1 MYNVHECTLYS
12 TVSPC
17 QRKDLIEEWKCILVS
32 RGYSELEPSKMI
44 RGQLIFRVSI
54 VSLPFY
60 LQFDL
65 HLFSFFSFSF
75 SLPISLLPF
84 SLVKAQHYFLQRFPF
99 FTLFSNSLYF
109 KKELSFYYP
118 ETIFKNCSK
127 RLDRNLKRCMFL
139 LKNINHNNNNCSI
152 VSFSLDKTM
161 VVSLT
166 MIGFV
171 IYLTYVLMGCS

>member
-1 MYNVHECTLYS
+1 MYPYLS
-12 TVSPC
+12 TFN
-17 QRKDLIEEWKCILVS
+17 LIYIYFLS
-32 RGYSELEPSKMI
+32 FLFPSH
-44 RGQLIFRVSI
+44 
-54 VSLPFY
+54 SLFH
-60 LQFDL
+60 F
-65 HLFSFFSFSF
+65 
-75 SLPISLLPF
+75 
-84 SLVKAQHYFLQRFPF
+84 LVKAQHYFLQRFPF

-161 VVSLT
+161 VLSLT

-171 IYLTYVLMGCS
+171 IYLTFVLMGCS